1 MVGSNF
7 GTVLKG
13 TYLLQMRPKFLHY
26 EYIAINAV
34 RITHLLK
41 STDPSGVRFTPVMP
55 VFVRFVF
62 IFKLQLLVH

>member
-13 TYLLQMRPKFLHY
+13 TYLLQMCPKVLHY
-26 EYIAINAV
+26 EYIAINSV

-41 STDPSGVRFTPVMP
+41 STNPSDVGFTPVML
-55 VFVRFVF
+55 VFVCVF
-62 IFKLQLLVH
+62 LIFKLQPLLH

>member
-7 GTVLKG
+7 GAVLKG
-13 TYLLQMRPKFLHY
+13 TYLLQMRHKFLHY

-41 STDPSGVRFTPVMP
+41 STNPSGVGFTPVML
-55 VFVRFVF
+55 VFVCFF
-62 IFKLQLLVH
+62 LIFKLQLLVH

>member
-7 GTVLKG
+7 GAVLKE
-13 TYLLQMRPKFLHY
+13 TYLLQKRPKFLHY

-41 STDPSGVRFTPVMP
+41 STNPSGVGFTPVML
-55 VFVRFVF
+55 VFVCFF
-62 IFKLQLLVH
+62 IFKSQLLVL

>member
-7 GTVLKG
+7 GAVLKE
-13 TYLLQMRPKFLHY
+13 TYLLQMRSKFLHY
-26 EYIAINAV
+26 EYIAINTV

-41 STDPSGVRFTPVMP
+41 SANPSGVGFTPVML
-55 VFVRFVF
+55 VFVCFFF